1 MRRREFITLL
11 GAAGASPVMAQ
22 VAGKRALVA
31 VVSPYTRPSSQP
43 YLDAFLQGLQEHGRI
58 EGQSIDIVY
67 RFGDGKVPLYPVL
80 VEELMHLKPDV
91 IMAGNNALAL
101 VCKQATSVVPIVAA
115 TLVDPVST
123 GLVTSIGRPGGNVTG
138 IIYTLEGL
146 PGKLLQLLVELK
158 PGITKIGLIVS
169 DNQRAVVMQRQG
181 AEAAAAPMGVTLFP
195 VEVRAHGDF
204 DSAFQTLKQTRS
216 EAVLVPGNA
225 LITNARQD
233 FGARALAAGLPTIF
247 SNRDIVDAGGLMSY
261 GIDLRG
267 SWRRAAYFVDR
278 ILKGEKPADLPA
290 EIPTKFL
297 LSVNLKTAKALG
309 ITVPATLLARADEV
323 IE

>member
-1 MRRREFITLL
+1 LRRRKFITLL
-11 GAAGASPVMAQ
+11 GAACASPAMAQ
-22 VAGKRALVA
+22 VAGKRPLVA
-31 VVSPYTRPSSQP
+31 VVSPYTRQSSQP
-43 YLDAFLQGLQEHGRI
+43 YLEAFLQGLQQHGRI

-80 VEELMHLKPDV
+80 VEELVHLKPDV
-91 IMAGNNALAL
+91 IMAGNNTLTL
-101 VCKQATSVVPIVAA
+101 ICKQATSVIPIVAPA
-115 TLVDPVST
+115 LVDPIST
-123 GLVTSIGRPGGNVTG
+123 GLITSIGRPGGNVTG
-138 IIYTLEGL
+138 IFFTLEGL
-146 PGKLLQLLVELK
+146 PGKLLELLVELK
-158 PGITKIGLIVS
+158 PGIKKIGLIVS
-169 DNQRAVVMQRQG
+169 DNQRAVVIQRQG
-181 AEAAAAPMGVTLFP
+181 AEAAAVLMGVTLFP
-195 VEVRAHGDF
+195 AEVRAHSDF
-204 DSAFQTLKQTRS
+204 DSAFQTLKQTRC

-247 SNRDIVDAGGLMSY
+247 NNREIVEAGGLMSY

-267 SWRRAAYFVDR
+267 SFRRAAYFVDR

-309 ITVPATLLARADEV
+309 LTVPPTLVARADEV